1 MINGRYMENF
11 LEFIKKI
18 KDYSAIIAIIMGAL
32 VTVFNWNDNI
42 NKRIEQL
49 EKEVSILKIEYRNMY
64 RNSLIRNKIRI
75 EREIKELTDREQQLT
90 NLEKEKLTELII
102 EREKII
108 LEFNQLMN

>member
-1 MINGRYMENF
+1 MENF